1 MIGSEIIVWRSLK
14 RGSSAPRTSLNNC
27 AGNEEDGEGRPVHG
41 MNVQLQ
47 WV

>member
-1 MIGSEIIVWRSLK
+1 MIGSEITVWRSLK
-14 RGSSAPRTSLNNC
+14 RGSSAPRTSLSNC

-41 MNVQLQ
+41 VNVQLQ